1 MGPAHGYRHLS
12 ARLSATYLSSGDVAS
27 TGYSNQQGSQR
38 LTGIG
43 CERSCGLLGRIC
55 SFYQQRNTEHLHQAV
70 QRESLTTCDMLL
82 KAWLCVAACVVES
95 NSGPS

>member
-27 TGYSNQQGSQR
+27 TSVASPADCSSQ
-38 LTGIG
+38 TSIG
-43 CERSCGLLGRIC
+43 CEIPWRLLESIC
-55 SFYQQRNTEHLHQAV
+55 SFCQQPNTEHLHQAM
-70 QRESLTTCDMLL
+70 QEESLTTCNMLL
-82 KAWLCVAACVVES
+82 TSLSSTYGAES